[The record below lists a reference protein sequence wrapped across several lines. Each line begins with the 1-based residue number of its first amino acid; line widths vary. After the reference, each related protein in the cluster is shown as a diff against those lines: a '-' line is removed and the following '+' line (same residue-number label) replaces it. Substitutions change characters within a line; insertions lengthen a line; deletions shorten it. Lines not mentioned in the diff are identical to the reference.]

1 MILGGWLCLGEPVRE
16 VARGGCFELAHGRV
30 WTSDGKVR
38 TRPQQRRERRRGR
51 FDKPQKGRRR
61 KGCRERREGVTMT
74 AGHLGIVVSFSPLC
88 VCFGPATSRAAWGPS
103 RLGHARRGRGKPGG
117 KKKKKRLAGGTGCR
131 PLPGSEWGLL
141 QGQLGLRAWGPL
153 WSSLCSALFSQ
164 RCPGVEDGDPGRAQ
178 SSSGHP
184 PGHGLPGTSLHEKVS
199 HLHQN
204 VN

>member
-1 MILGGWLCLGEPVRE
+1 MDLGWQGKDKATAEEREEKGPFRQAAERKEEKRMPGKEGGSHDDSWAFGDRRFIFSPVCLLWSCHLQSCLGPLQAWSCQ
-16 VARGGCFELAHGRV
+16 AR
-30 WTSDGKVR
+30 
-38 TRPQQRRERRRGR
+38 QR
-51 FDKPQKGRRR
+51 Q
-61 KGCRERREGVTMT
+61 T
-74 AGHLGIVVSFSPLC
+74 
-88 VCFGPATSRAAWGPS
+88 
-103 RLGHARRGRGKPGG
+103 RGK